1 MMGFFQAAAAVLVA
15 VFLCLTLK
23 NQAKDFSLLIAIT
36 VCCAL
41 GSMALL
47 YLQPVFA
54 FLEEL
59 QRLGSLDSEMLSN
72 LLKIVGIAFVAEIS
86 ATVCA
91 DSGNGAMGKVLQYLA
106 LAVILRLSL
115 PMLYTLLDTL
125 EGILGKL

>member
-15 VFLCLTLK
+15 VFLCITLK
-23 NQAKDFSLLIAIT
+23 NQAKDFSLLIAIA

-47 YLQPVFA
+47 YLQPIFA

-59 QRLGSLDSEMLSN
+59 QRLGSLNREMLSN

-86 ATVCA
+86 ASVCA
-91 DSGNGAMGKVLQYLA
+91 DSGHGAMGKVLQYLA